1 MISKVGFTYLA
12 AMLLSGSAAAE
23 TARVVYVVPFSHLD
37 FFWGGTREEC
47 LLRGNRI
54 IAKAIRLADQ
64 YPDFRFLLEDND
76 FVANYVES
84 HTGMDD
90 LALFKRLVKDGRI
103 EIAPK
108 WAAIFQDLPDGEV
121 LARNIV
127 FGKRYARS
135 VFGVDPQTAHL
146 GDLPGY
152 TPQYPQIL
160 QKTGTPYTVMTR
172 MGPGVARHLNPGFC
186 RRWTVYST

>member
-1 MISKVGFTYLA
+1 MISKLWFPYFA
-12 AMLLSGSAAAE
+12 AVLLSSSAAAE
-23 TARVVYVVPFSHLD
+23 TARAVYVVPFSHLD
-37 FFWGGTREEC
+37 FYWGGRREEC
-47 LLRGNRI
+47 LARGNRI

-84 HTGMDD
+84 HNGTDD
-90 LALFKRLVKDGRI
+90 LSLFKRLVKDGRI

-127 FGKRYARS
+127 YGKRFARS

-146 GDLPGY
+146 GDLSFV
-152 TPQYPQIL
+152 
-160 QKTGTPYTVMTR
+160 KN
-172 MGPGVARHLNPGFC
+172 A
-186 RRWTVYST
+186 SDD